1 MANHYILFLTKFYEM
16 VQVLNKSIEIYLAV
30 STCNY
35 LRLKNLFSNPK
46 INSVIKFSHHF
57 YKVSFKSSE
66 DKEKNYLNPDSR
78 LKNKWLENIKYKYTL
93 NKIGHLR
100 RKLSIHFTF
109 TLFSLHLW
117 N

>member
-1 MANHYILFLTKFYEM
+1 M
-16 VQVLNKSIEIYLAV
+16 VYLAV
-30 STCNY
+30 STYNY
-35 LRLKNLFSNPK
+35 FRLKNLFSNPK

>member
-46 INSVIKFSHHF
+46 INSVINSVTTFTN
-57 YKVSFKSSE
+57 KVLKSSK
-66 DKEKNYLNPDSR
+66 DKKKKENYSNPDSR
-78 LKNKWLENIKYKYTL
+78 LKINGW
-93 NKIGHLR
+93 KI
-100 RKLSIHFTF
+100 
-109 TLFSLHLW
+109 
-117 N
+117 